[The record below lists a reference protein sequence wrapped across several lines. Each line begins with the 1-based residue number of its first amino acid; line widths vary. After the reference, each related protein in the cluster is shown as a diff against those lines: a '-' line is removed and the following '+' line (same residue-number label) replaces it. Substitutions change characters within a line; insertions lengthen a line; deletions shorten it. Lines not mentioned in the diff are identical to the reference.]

1 MKVLKVV
8 KVVSLLLLILIL
20 CSEAFFRWRFK
31 EELKDQFSPLIY
43 KPDAIT
49 GYRFIPNGE
58 GEISKPGIPQKRVKI
73 NSLGYFTPEFSIK
86 KKPGTFRIALVG
98 TSIASGIWMKGT
110 ESYPNQLRKMLEKQH
125 KNVEIINC
133 SLDGQGLG
141 DGLLEMIKTEI
152 VKYEPDLILYEL
164 SVPVTTGSMFREAY
178 KGYLLQYY
186 TDSTKVLSK
195 KSIDEIE
202 GKTILKFLYN
212 NSYTFRAFCRNY
224 AYQNIRTKN
233 SKLIRAYR
241 DKISR
246 VEEIREYDY
255 TFSKSVKLLT
265 SADSVVSKNGAKL
278 VLVAYGTDKKGI
290 LPYLEKSGLTPV
302 FLNCKFDESDI
313 SLPDSHL
320 NEKGHGVIADSLY
333 RQIIRTNFFK

>member
-1 MKVLKVV
+1 MNVLKVV
-8 KVVSLLLLILIL
+8 KVASILLLLLIL
-20 CSEAFFRWRFK
+20 CSEAFFRIKFN

-43 KPDAIT
+43 KPDLIT
-49 GYRFIPNGE
+49 GYRFIPNSKS
-58 GEISKPGIPQKRVKI
+58 EISKSGIPRKSVKV
-73 NSLGYFTPEFSIK
+73 NSLGFFTPEFNVK

-110 ESYPNQLRKMLEKQH
+110 ESYYNQLRKMLKKQY

-164 SVPVTTGSMFREAY
+164 SVPVTTGSMFRETY
-178 KGYLLQYY
+178 RGYLLQYY
-186 TDSTKVLSK
+186 TDSTKTLSK

-202 GKTILKFLYN
+202 RKTILKFLYN
-212 NSYTFRAFCRNY
+212 NSYAFRAFCRNY
-224 AYQNIRTKN
+224 AYQNIRTEN
-233 SKLIRAYR
+233 SKLIRSYR

-246 VEEIREYDY
+246 VEDIREYDY

-265 SADSVVSKNGAKL
+265 SADSVVSKNGGKL
-278 VLVAYGTDKKGI
+278 VLVAYGADKKGI
-290 LPYLEKSGLTPV
+290 LPYLEKSGLTFV

-333 RQIIRTNFFK
+333 KQIIRTNFFK

>member
-1 MKVLKVV
+1 MKVPKVV
-8 KVVSLLLLILIL
+8 KVVSLLLLLL
-20 CSEAFFRWRFK
+20 VVCSEAFFRLKFK

-43 KPDAIT
+43 KPDPIT
-49 GYRFIPNGE
+49 GYRFIPNSV
-58 GEISKPGIPQKRVKI
+58 GEISKPGIPLKSVKV
-73 NSLGYFTPEFSIK
+73 NSLGFFTPEFNIK
-86 KKPGTFRIALVG
+86 KKPGTFRIVLVG

-110 ESYPNQLRKMLEKQH
+110 ESYPNQLRKMLGKQH

-141 DGLLEMIKTEI
+141 DGLLEMIKTEV

-178 KGYLLQYY
+178 RGYLLQYY
-186 TDSTKVLSK
+186 SDSTKVLSK
-195 KSIDEIE
+195 KIIDEVE
-202 GKTILKFLYN
+202 DKKVLRFLYDH
-212 NSYTFRAFCRNY
+212 SYTFRAFCRNY
-224 AYQNIRTKN
+224 AFQNMRTK
-233 SKLIRAYR
+233 SAKLIRTYK

-246 VEEIREYDY
+246 IEELREYDY
-255 TFSKSVKLLT
+255 TFGKSVKLLK
-265 SADSVVSKNGAKL
+265 SADSVVAKNGSKL

-302 FLNCKFDESDI
+302 FLNCKFEDSDV

-333 RQIIRTNFFK
+333 KQMIRTNFFK